1 MRSVD
6 KDRRAPGEEG
16 RRFAT
21 TTPMSITPVGS
32 IQPFGRVSTIRC
44 YLERRSTK
52 RLHDSCARH

>member
-21 TTPMSITPVGS
+21 TTPDDDPEAGGRPRPQNESGS
-32 IQPFGRVSTIRC
+32 
-44 YLERRSTK
+44 RRMEW
-52 RLHDSCARH
+52 